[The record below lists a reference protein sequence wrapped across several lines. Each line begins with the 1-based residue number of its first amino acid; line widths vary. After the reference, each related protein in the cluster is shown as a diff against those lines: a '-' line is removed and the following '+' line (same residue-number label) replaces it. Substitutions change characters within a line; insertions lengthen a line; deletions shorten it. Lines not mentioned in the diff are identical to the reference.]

1 MSPNLVRSQLDL
13 EEISPD
19 LAHFG
24 LKSTILAGFSTMDGF
39 NQTDRVSGAKPT
51 TPIRLFLQL
60 AAGQNV
66 FHLSLVG
73 WSRFGHKP
81 DLD

>member
-39 NQTDRVSGAKPT
+39 DRIDRVSGAKST

-66 FHLSLVG
+66 FHPSLVG
-73 WSRFGHKP
+73 RSRFGHKP